1 MGKMIVVDTDVLIEL
16 MKGAEDLP
24 EEPMAIT
31 TITLYEF
38 LRGARDMDTAASI
51 LTENFVVL
59 TETPESIK
67 ISARIWQ
74 DLKKEGAIVPD
85 ADIIIAGIAIAN
97 RLPLWTRNRKH
108 FERFR
113 RYGLIPYEEH

>member
-1 MGKMIVVDTDVLIEL
+1 MIVVDTDVLIEL
-16 MKGAEDLP
+16 MKGAEDIP
-24 EEPMAIT
+24 EEPLAIT

-38 LRGARDMDTAASI
+38 LRGARDVDTAASI

-67 ISARIWQ
+67 LSARIWQ

-97 RLPLWTRNRKH
+97 RLPLWTSNRKH

-113 RYGLIPYEEH
+113 RYGLVLYESR

>member
-1 MGKMIVVDTDVLIEL
+1 MIIVDTNVLIEL
-16 MKGAEDLP
+16 MKDTEEIP
-24 EEPMAIT
+24 EEPLAIT

-38 LRGARDMDTAASI
+38 LRGARDVDTAASI

-59 TETPESIK
+59 SETPESIK
-67 ISARIWQ
+67 ISAKIWQ
-74 DLKKEGAIVPD
+74 DLKKGGAIIPD
-85 ADIIIAGIAIAN
+85 ADIVIAGIAIAN

-113 RYGLIPYEEH
+113 KYGLILYEEH